1 MNNDSKAIKIYHNFG
16 KNLGVV
22 LSHVI
27 SMLDPEIITIG
38 GGLSNAYDCY
48 KESMFDEI
56 KKHTPS
62 YNINS
67 IEILPSLLKERS
79 TMIGACLLVK
89 NIKNI

>member
-1 MNNDSKAIKIYHNFG
+1 MQKKIYHDFG

-27 SMLDPEIITIG
+27 NMLDPEIISIG

-48 KESMFDEI
+48 KESMFNEI
-56 KKHTPS
+56 KLHTPS

-67 IEILPSLLKERS
+67 INILPSKLKEQS
-79 TMIGACLLVK
+79 TMTGACLLVK